1 MVSTLLSFS
10 YNLST
15 GAGYLYQAASKQEN
29 PSGSQIFFRVEELRV
44 KSAFELSDELV
55 MPEQSALE
63 PSTNCDNLLAKCVK
77 CRQEVLV

>member
-29 PSGSQIFFRVEELRV
+29 PSGSQIFFRVEELRAIGARAIH
-44 KSAFELSDELV
+44 KL
-55 MPEQSALE
+55 
-63 PSTNCDNLLAKCVK
+63 
-77 CRQEVLV
+77 R